1 MQGKPPLLRPPLL
14 RPNHSLT
21 LLPCLELKVTEVSHV
36 WAYMRSCPEAVLFP
50 SMLTLATVMFII
62 PVQTADVERGFS
74 VHRILK
80 NRLTNRMKVL
90 TLDSL
95 LRIKLLTAGQSVGQ
109 FDRIGAAK
117 IHSYVPMRQQDNL
130 LINKLFKKVHDVEL
144 GLLDDGIE
152 EGSEPDMDVNDE
164 DETSD
169 VESEEHWLS
178 SSDDEERA
186 VDEEMLDGVDCFGE
200 VLDIKGGGLHYDNEE
215 AVGSEH
221 ERAVR
226 EFEDI

>member
-1 MQGKPPLLRPPLL
+1 
-14 RPNHSLT
+14 
-21 LLPCLELKVTEVSHV
+21 
-36 WAYMRSCPEAVLFP
+36 
-50 SMLTLATVMFII
+50 
-62 PVQTADVERGFS
+62 
-74 VHRILK
+74 
-80 NRLTNRMKVL
+80 
-90 TLDSL
+90 
-95 LRIKLLTAGQSVGQ
+95 
-109 FDRIGAAK
+109 
-117 IHSYVPMRQQDNL
+117 MRQQDNL